1 MENMAQIQRVSRR
14 FRLFFTGLIFLIP
27 AMDILYWLSF
37 NHLPDGLFKL
47 PVVASQELSLQIRL
61 LAILASLI
69 PVSVASF
76 GAFTLAKLFKLYE
89 KAIIFTAENVK
100 HFRTLGYVI
109 IFWVFAKMIYITL
122 ISAIISFSNPPG
134 QRMLVAQFELP
145 DMSALIIGAI
155 AILISWIMDEGRK
168 LEDEQAHTV

>member
-1 MENMAQIQRVSRR
+1 MR
-14 FRLFFTGLIFLIP
+14 FRLFFTVLIILIP
-27 AMDILYWLSF
+27 ALDILYWLSF

-47 PVVASQELSLQIRL
+47 PIVASQELSLQIRL

-69 PVSVASF
+69 PVSVATF
-76 GAFTLAKLFKLYE
+76 GVFTLVKLFKLYE
-89 KAIIFTAENVK
+89 EAIIFTTENVK
-100 HFRTLGYVI
+100 HFRTLGYVLI
-109 IFWVFAKMIYITL
+109 YWVFAKMIYITL

-145 DMSALIIGAI
+145 DISALIIGAI
-155 AILISWIMDEGRK
+155 VVLISWIMDEGRK